1 MEVPERE
8 FESCKLHATDLMA
21 FYRWLE
27 WLFKERTVV
36 SSGDTSLLDSRGK
49 HLGND

>member
-8 FESCKLHATDLMA
+8 FESCKLYATDIMA
-21 FYRWLE
+21 IYRWLE
-27 WLFKERTVV
+27 RLFKERTVL

-49 HLGND
+49 HSGND